1 MRRPTSCSTAPSTR
15 LAASS
20 TPIRRLPAAWA
31 QARRELPCLG
41 TTHADHFRGAV
52 PVTATLGE
60 AETDDEYEASTGEA
74 IAAAAA
80 DDVPAVLVHGH
91 GPFAWGED
99 VAEAVENAIA
109 LEAVAALALRTLA
122 IEPGLAPLDEHLRE
136 RQYTRKH
143 GATMYYGSAANS
155 VIADSPA
162 SRPTGTGA

>member
-1 MRRPTSCSTAPSTR
+1 
-15 LAASS
+15 
-20 TPIRRLPAAWA
+20 
-31 QARRELPCLG
+31 
-41 TTHADHFRGAV
+41 
-52 PVTATLGE
+52 
-60 AETDDEYEASTGEA
+60 
-74 IAAAAA
+74 
-80 DDVPAVLVHGH
+80 VPAVLVHGH